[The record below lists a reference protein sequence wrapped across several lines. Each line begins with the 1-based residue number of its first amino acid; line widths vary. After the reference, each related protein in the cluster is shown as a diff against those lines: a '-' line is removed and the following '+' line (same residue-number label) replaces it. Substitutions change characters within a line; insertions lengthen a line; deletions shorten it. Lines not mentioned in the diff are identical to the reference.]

1 MHIKKK
7 LKTIYHS
14 CIAAKNFFVFVFQR
28 YVEESPGTKL
38 KKKKSWKT
46 SKKLTISNKIIF

>member
-38 KKKKSWKT
+38 KKKNHERLVKS
-46 SKKLTISNKIIF
+46 